1 MIAVQTGIITIKI
14 IQQNLVS
21 SGVKNIVPMMN
32 TVEHLNGPGIIVLGG
47 SAEYVKVNLTLQ

>member
-1 MIAVQTGIITIKI
+1 MITVQTGIITIKI

-21 SGVKNIVPMMN
+21 SGVKNIVPMMK
-32 TVEHLNGPGIIVLGG
+32 TVGHLNGPGIIVLGG

>member
-14 IQQNLVS
+14 MQQNLVS
-21 SGVKNIVPMMN
+21 SGVKNIVPMMK
-32 TVEHLNGPGIIVLGG
+32 TVVHLNGHGIIVLGG